1 MYVYKMYICTHT
13 YVNVHTYVCTFTIHT
28 HKTCTYV
35 RMYVRM
41 YACTYS
47 QNTHAH
53 TTLTVKDGHF
63 IIDDSLLPIAVLDS
77 GVILLYKVRLDE
89 LNGKSRLA
97 HSTTPHHHYLVLPG
111 TIDIVRHLTRGEEER
126 GGVGMGEGRGGEGG
140 RGEGRGGR
148 ERGGR
153 ERGGKRG
160 EEGRGEEE
168 RREKRGGIRCSSE
181 GDGRQGEK
189 GRGERERER
198 EGKGGEERSKKWE
211 VK

>member
-1 MYVYKMYICTHT
+1 MY
-13 YVNVHTYVCTFTIHT
+13 VHTYVC
-28 HKTCTYV
+28 
-35 RMYVRM
+35 M

-111 TIDIVRHLTRGEEER
+111 TIDIVRHLTRG
-126 GGVGMGEGRGGEGG
+126 GE
-140 RGEGRGGR
+140 

-153 ERGGKRG
+153 E
-160 EEGRGEEE
+160 EGR
-168 RREKRGGIRCSSE
+168 K
-181 GDGRQGEK
+181 K
-189 GRGERERER
+189 GRGR
-198 EGKGGEERSKKWE
+198 KGRGREERKE
-211 VK
+211 GRYQM

>member
-13 YVNVHTYVCTFTIHT
+13 YIHTYVHSQFIHIK
-28 HKTCTYV
+28 HVRTYV
-35 RMYVRM
+35 CMYV
-41 YACTYS
+41 CTYS

-63 IIDDSLLPIAVLDS
+63 IIDDSLLPIAVLDC

-111 TIDIVRHLTRGEEER
+111 TIDIVRHLTRGGEER
-126 GGVGMGEGRGGEGG
+126 GVGMGEGRGGEGG
-140 RGEGRGGR
+140 K
-148 ERGGR
+148 
-153 ERGGKRG
+153 RGGKRG

-168 RREKRGGIRCSSE
+168 RREKRGGIRCSSK

-198 EGKGGEERSKKWE
+198 EGKGGEERGRE
-211 VK
+211 VKRGARSGK